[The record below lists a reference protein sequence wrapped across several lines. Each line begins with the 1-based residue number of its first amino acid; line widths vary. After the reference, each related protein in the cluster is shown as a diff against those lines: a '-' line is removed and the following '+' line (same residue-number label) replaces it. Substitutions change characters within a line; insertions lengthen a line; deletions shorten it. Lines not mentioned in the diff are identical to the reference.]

1 MRLVKTSYDPEDVT
15 ILLKDLTGIVKPLPT
30 EEREKRIQ
38 SGTHY
43 SSMLPQEKLP
53 TKEYLDLYFG
63 AVEYHKREI
72 AEIIANLACRILNST
87 SDGHRPIIVSL
98 ARAGI
103 PAGVLLKRYLNR
115 FLNRDCS
122 HYAISIIRDKG
133 IDENAMDYIF
143 TREISTDKSAVSDIF
158 FVDGWTGKGAIK
170 KQLADAVKSL
180 IHADKKWFG
189 LHEDLYV
196 LADPANITP
205 FCGTHKDFLLPT
217 ACLNS
222 IVSGL
227 ISRTILNEHI
237 DVKGGDFHGAVY
249 FEDFEAQDL
258 SRDFADEVS
267 GCFSPINDVNDAERL
282 FESGMSVVKRICM
295 DFDIKDYLKVK
306 PGIGET
312 TRVLLRRIPWAVLI
326 DENADRSDF
335 DLRHIFALCGEKN
348 VRVIPY
354 NLGSYKACGII
365 KELGADA

>member
-1 MRLVKTSYDPEDVT
+1 MKLVKTSYDSNDVE
-15 ILLKDLTGIVKPLPT
+15 ILLNDLTGVMVPLST

-38 SGTHY
+38 SGLHY
-43 SSMLPQEKLP
+43 SSMLPLEKLP
-53 TKEYLDLYFG
+53 SKEYLDLYFG
-63 AVEYHKREI
+63 AVEHHKHEI
-72 AEIIANLACRILNST
+72 AQMIANLAAMLSAK
-87 SDGHRPIIVSL
+87 SPRPIIVSL

-103 PAGVLLKRYLNR
+103 PVGVLLKRYLAE
-115 FLNRDCS
+115 FLDCECP

-133 IDENAMDYIF
+133 IDVNAMEYIYE
-143 TREISTDKSAVSDIF
+143 REISTGKSTTDDIF

-170 KQLADAVKSL
+170 TQLSEAVESL
-180 IHADKKWFG
+180 IQADKKWLG
-189 LHEDLYV
+189 LRDDLYV

-227 ISRTILNEHI
+227 ISRSILSEH
-237 DVKGGDFHGAVY
+237 VNVSNRDFHGAVY
-249 FEDFEAQDL
+249 FADFEPQDL
-258 SRDFADEVS
+258 SRSFVDEISECFAPVSDEQSVS
-267 GCFSPINDVNDAERL
+267 EELS
-282 FESGMSVVKRICM
+282 ESGMSVVKRICGHY
-295 DFDIKDYLKVK
+295 DIKDYLKVK

-312 TRVLLRRIPWAVLI
+312 TRVLLRRVPWAVLI
-326 DENADRSDF
+326 DEHADRNDF
-335 DLRHIFALCGEKN
+335 DLQHIFALCKEKK